1 MRERI
6 KMSGILKYFKL
17 TTKSE
22 TKPVDDYLPDP
33 EGTLSNKLPSSAIAS
48 ANSAVRSV
56 METSS
61 SRGPYLHLTP
71 AQKCQIGRRASEYGV
86 TNTVR
91 YYEKNFP
98 DLPLK
103 ETSVRRFKDSYRE
116 SVKKRTRYDT
126 QDKLEELPTK
136 KMGRPLLLGEEIDRQ
151 VKEYL
156 KYLRERGSAVNTV
169 IAIAT
174 AEGVVRSVD
183 ANLLACNGGGIHLT
197 KAWARSLLNRMGMVK
212 RRVSSKAKI
221 DVHNFDDI
229 KEEFLLDVKNVIS
242 MDKIPPS
249 LVINWDQTAI
259 QYVPISSWTM
269 AQEGVKRVEIAG
281 KDDKRQITAVL
292 ACTMNGDVL
301 PPQLVYQGKT
311 PRCLPQVEFPN
322 QWHITYTENHWCNES
337 TMKEYIDKIILPYVK
352 QKRIDLKL
360 SVDYPALVI
369 FDNFKGQ
376 CTKELLSTLDDN
388 NINVI
393 LIPANCTDRLQPLD
407 ISVNKSVKEFLR
419 AKFQEWYSKQICS
432 QLKGEKEKSPI
443 NLCLNV
449 LKPEGAKWM
458 VSTYDYLSSKP
469 DIITNGFKDIKD
481 CLTQ

>member
-1 MRERI
+1 MI
-6 KMSGILKYFKL
+6 DCGIH
-17 TTKSE
+17 
-22 TKPVDDYLPDP
+22 
-33 EGTLSNKLPSSAIAS
+33 EGTLSGKLPSSAIAS
-48 ANSAVRSV
+48 ANSEVCSV
-56 METSS
+56 MATSS

-71 AQKCQIGRRASEYGV
+71 AQKFQIGRRASEHGIN
-86 TNTVR
+86 NTMR
-91 YYEKNFP
+91 YYKKNFP

-116 SVKKRTRYDT
+116 SVKKRIRDT
-126 QDKLEELPTK
+126 QDELEELPTK

-156 KYLRERGSAVNTV
+156 KYLREQGSAVNTV

-221 DVHNFDDI
+221 DVHNFVCI

-259 QYVPISSWTM
+259 QYVSISSWTM
-269 AQEGVKRVEIAG
+269 EQEGAKRVEIAR
-281 KDDKRQITAVL
+281 KDDKRQITAIL
-292 ACTMNGDVL
+292 ACTMSGDVL

-311 PRCLPQVEFPN
+311 PRCLPQVEFPK
-322 QWHITYTENHWCNES
+322 QWHITYTENHWCNEI
-337 TMKEYIDKIILPYVK
+337 TMKQYISKIILPYVT
-352 QKRIDLKL
+352 QKRRDLKL
-360 SVDYPALVI
+360 SIDYPALVI
-369 FDNFKGQ
+369 FDTFKGQ
-376 CTKELLSTLDDN
+376 CTKELLCTLDDN

-393 LIPANCTDRLQPLD
+393 LIPPNCTDRLQPLD
-407 ISVNKSVKEFLR
+407 ISVNKSVKEFCVQNSR
-419 AKFQEWYSKQICS
+419 NGIYSKQICS

-443 NLCLNV
+443 DLRLSV
-449 LKPEGAKWM
+449 LKPRR
-458 VSTYDYLSSKP
+458 SKM
-469 DIITNGFKDIKD
+469 DDFYI
-481 CLTQ
+481 

>member
-1 MRERI
+1 
-6 KMSGILKYFKL
+6 MSILNYFKPI
-17 TTKSE
+17 KSI
-22 TKPVDDYLPDP
+22 DDKLPDP
-33 EGTLSNKLPSSAIAS
+33 KGPLNSKIGLSSSTIAS
-48 ANSAVRSV
+48 ANSAVRSA
-56 METSS
+56 MLHSTTSSTSS

-71 AQKCQIGRRASEYGV
+71 AQKFQIGKRASEHGV
-86 TNTVR
+86 TNTLC
-91 YYEKNFP
+91 YYKKSFP

-116 SVKKRTRYDT
+116 SLRKRARD
-126 QDKLEELPTK
+126 DNCDELDELPSK
-136 KMGRPLLLGEEIDRQ
+136 KMGRPLLVGDEIDRQ

-156 KYLRERGSAVNTV
+156 KYLREQGSAVNTV
-169 IAIAT
+169 IALAT

-183 ANLLACNGGGIHLT
+183 ANLLACNGGGINLT

-221 DVHNFDDI
+221 DVENFDSI
-229 KEEFLLDVKNVIS
+229 KEEFLLDVKNVVS
-242 MDKIPPS
+242 LDNIPPS

-269 AQEGVKRVEIAG
+269 EQEGAKRVEIAG

-292 ACTMNGDVL
+292 AGTMEGDFL
-301 PPQLVYQGKT
+301 PIQLVYQGKT
-311 PRCLPQVEFPN
+311 PRCLPQVQFPAN
-322 QWHITYTENHWCNES
+322 WHITYTENHWCNEV
-337 TMKEYIDKIILPYVK
+337 TMKEYINNIILPYVK
-352 QKRIDLKL
+352 KKREDLLL
-360 SVDYPALVI
+360 SIDYPALVI

-376 CTKELLSTLDDN
+376 CTTELLRMLDSN

-419 AKFQEWYSKQICS
+419 SKFQEWYSKKICS

-443 NLCLNV
+443 DLRLSI

-458 VSTYDYLSSKP
+458 ISAYNYLVSKP
-469 DIITNGFKDIKD
+469 DIISNGFKDIKNIV
-481 CLTQ
+481 